1 MKSFHLSTEANLDI
15 EEIAN
20 YIFDLN
26 PVAAYRFLDD
36 LDDTFDLLA
45 DFPFI
50 GRLRPDLGADVRS
63 YPVGN
68 YLVFYV
74 PTTERIEINR
84 VIYGG
89 RDLSNVFK
97 R

>member
-1 MKSFHLSTEANLDI
+1 MKSFHLAATANLDV
-15 EEIAN
+15 EEIVN

-26 PVAAYRFLDD
+26 PVAAHRFLND
-36 LDDTFDLLA
+36 LDETFELLA
-45 DFPFI
+45 DFPLI
-50 GRLRPDLGADVRS
+50 GRSRADLGAEVRS

-68 YLVFYV
+68 YLIFYV
-74 PTTERIEINR
+74 PATDGIEITR

-89 RDLSNVFK
+89 RDLPKVFK

>member
-15 EEIAN
+15 DEIAN

-26 PVAAYRFLDD
+26 SVAAYSFLDD
-36 LDDTFDLLA
+36 LDETFELLA
-45 DFPFI
+45 DFPLI
-50 GRLRPDLGADVRS
+50 GRSRLDLGPDVRS

-74 PTTERIEINR
+74 PQAQGIEITR

-89 RDLSNVFK
+89 RDLPKVFK

>member
-1 MKSFHLSTEANLDI
+1 MKSFHLSAEANLDI
-15 EEIAN
+15 EEIEN
-20 YIFDLN
+20 YICDLN
-26 PVAAYRFLDD
+26 PVAAYRFHDD
-36 LDDTFDLLA
+36 LNEAFELLA

-50 GRLRPDLGADVRS
+50 GRLRPDLGLNVRS

-74 PTTERIEINR
+74 PSVHGVEIVR

-89 RDLSNVFK
+89 RDLPKVFK

>member
-1 MKSFHLSTEANLDI
+1 MKSFRLSTAANLDI

-36 LDDTFDLLA
+36 LDETFDLLA

-50 GRLRPDLGADVRS
+50 GRSRADLGADVRS

-74 PTTERIEINR
+74 PVAGDIEIVR
-84 VIYGG
+84 VIYGA
-89 RDLSNVFK
+89 RDLPRIFK

>member
-1 MKSFHLSTEANLDI
+1 MKPFHLSTPANLDI
-15 EEIAN
+15 DEIAN

-26 PVAAYRFLDD
+26 PVAAYQFLDD
-36 LDDTFDLLA
+36 LDETFELLA
-45 DFPFI
+45 EFPLI
-50 GRLRPDLGADVRS
+50 GRLRPDLGPDVRS

-68 YLVFYV
+68 YLVFYA
-74 PTTERIEINR
+74 PAKDGIEIAR

-89 RDLSNVFK
+89 RDLPKVFK